1 MRLIQPPQLE
11 EPGDCPY
18 LPGRKKRYEFFLA
31 GELDGVELSR
41 YLAEGW
47 RKFGLYYFR
56 PACPDCRACTPL
68 RIPVAE
74 FTPTREQ
81 RRVLK
86 KAAALSARFGPLRL
100 SDRAFA
106 IYREHARRRFG
117 LDVHPEEFLLNFYLP
132 SCPVMQSEI
141 FVEEETAGIGF
152 LDIGADCLSSVYFA
166 FDPDYSAFN
175 PGTFSIL
182 KEIEQ
187 ARAMGLCWYY
197 LGYYVAECR
206 SLSYKDRF
214 RPRQHLDWRT
224 GEWRTVDA
232 PPHP

>member
-31 GELDGVELSR
+31 GELDGIELSR

-68 RIPVAE
+68 RIPVTE

-117 LDVHPEEFLLNFYLP
+117 LDAHPEEFLLNFYLP

-187 ARAMGLCWYY
+187 ARAMGLSWYY

>member
-11 EPGDCPY
+11 EPSDCPY

-31 GELDGVELSR
+31 GRLDGVELSR
-41 YLAEGW
+41 YLAAGW

-74 FTPTREQ
+74 FTPSREQ

-86 KAAALSARFGPLRL
+86 KAAALSVRFGPLKL
-100 SDRAFA
+100 SDRAFT
-106 IYREHARRRFG
+106 IYREHARQRFG
-117 LDVHPEEFLLNFYLP
+117 LEAQSEDFLLNFYMP
-132 SCPVMQSEI
+132 SCPAMQSEL
-141 FVEEETAGIGF
+141 FVEEEQAGIGI
-152 LDIGADCLSSVYFA
+152 LDVGADCLSSVYFA
-166 FDPDYSAFN
+166 FDPAYAAFN

-187 ARAMGLCWYY
+187 ARALGLTWYY

-206 SLSYKDRF
+206 SLAYKDRF

-224 GEWRTVDA
+224 GQWRTIGD
-232 PPHP
+232 P

>member
-31 GELDGVELSR
+31 GQLDGVELSR

-68 RIPVAE
+68 RIPVTE

-117 LDVHPEEFLLNFYLP
+117 LDAHPEEFLLNFYLP

-187 ARAMGLCWYY
+187 ARAMGLSWYY